1 MALREK
7 FNSLAAEAASKASS
21 LASEAANKA
30 NTAIEN
36 GRLGLKISSE
46 EKKIDTYTTTLGQLL
61 LDKLDAGETF
71 DDEVM
76 ALNIAVGGHAWNNYI
91 STMYNGA
98 DEFRAAARA
107 EIEANRQ
114 REQAEDGPH
123 CPSCGQAVAG
133 EDKFCSQC
141 GVRLQEEAIAVT
153 EDAPAASAQE
163 PVAETA
169 PGEEPQPEEV
179 PGE

>member
-76 ALNIAVGGHAWNNYI
+76 ALYSSIQAARQVI
-91 STMYNGA
+91 
-98 DEFRAAARA
+98 AAARA

-153 EDAPAASAQE
+153 EDAPAEAAPAQE

>member
-76 ALNIAVGGHAWNNYI
+76 ALYSSIQAARQVI
-91 STMYNGA
+91 
-98 DEFRAAARA
+98 AAARA

-114 REQAEDGPH
+114 REQAEDGPR
-123 CPSCGQAVAG
+123 CPSCGQAVAD

-141 GVRLQEEAIAVT
+141 GVRLQEESIAVT
-153 EDAPAASAQE
+153 EDAPAAPAQE

-169 PGEEPQPEEV
+169 PAEESKPEEV

>member
-76 ALNIAVGGHAWNNYI
+76 ALYSSIQAARQVI
-91 STMYNGA
+91 
-98 DEFRAAARA
+98 AAARA

-114 REQAEDGPH
+114 REQAEDGPR
-123 CPSCGQAVAG
+123 CPSCG
-133 EDKFCSQC
+133 QC

-153 EDAPAASAQE
+153 EDAPAAPAQE
-163 PVAETA
+163 PVTETA
-169 PGEEPQPEEV
+169 PAEEPKPEEV
-179 PGE
+179 PSE

>member
-76 ALNIAVGGHAWNNYI
+76 ALYSSIQAARQVI
-91 STMYNGA
+91 
-98 DEFRAAARA
+98 AAARA

-123 CPSCGQAVAG
+123 CSSCGQAVAG

>member
-76 ALNIAVGGHAWNNYI
+76 ALYSSIQAARQVI
-91 STMYNGA
+91 
-98 DEFRAAARA
+98 AAARA

-169 PGEEPQPEEV
+169 PGEEPQPEEI

>member
-76 ALNIAVGGHAWNNYI
+76 ALYSSIQAARQVI
-91 STMYNGA
+91 
-98 DEFRAAARA
+98 AAARA

-123 CPSCGQAVAG
+123 CPSCGQTVAG

-141 GVRLQEEAIAVT
+141 GVRLLEEAIAGT

>member
-76 ALNIAVGGHAWNNYI
+76 ALYSSIQAARQVI
-91 STMYNGA
+91 
-98 DEFRAAARA
+98 AAARA

-179 PGE
+179 SGE

>member
-76 ALNIAVGGHAWNNYI
+76 ALYSSIQAARQVI
-91 STMYNGA
+91 
-98 DEFRAAARA
+98 AAARA

-114 REQAEDGPH
+114 REQAEDGPR
-123 CPSCGQAVAG
+123 CGQAVAD

-153 EDAPAASAQE
+153 EDAPAAPAQE
-163 PVAETA
+163 PVTETA
-169 PGEEPQPEEV
+169 PAEEPKPEEV
-179 PGE
+179 PSE

>member
-1 MALREK
+1 M
-7 FNSLAAEAASKASS
+7 
-21 LASEAANKA
+21 
-30 NTAIEN
+30 
-36 GRLGLKISSE
+36 
-46 EKKIDTYTTTLGQLL
+46 GQLL

-76 ALNIAVGGHAWNNYI
+76 ALYSSIQAARQVI
-91 STMYNGA
+91 
-98 DEFRAAARA
+98 AAARA

-153 EDAPAASAQE
+153 EDARQLRPRNPLQRR
-163 PVAETA
+163 PL
-169 PGEEPQPEEV
+169 GEEPQPEEV

>member
-76 ALNIAVGGHAWNNYI
+76 ALYSSIQAARQVI
-91 STMYNGA
+91 
-98 DEFRAAARA
+98 AAARA

-141 GVRLQEEAIAVT
+141 GVRLQKEAIAVT

>member
-76 ALNIAVGGHAWNNYI
+76 ALYSSIQAARQVI
-91 STMYNGA
+91 
-98 DEFRAAARA
+98 AAARA

>member
-76 ALNIAVGGHAWNNYI
+76 ALYSSIQAARQVI
-91 STMYNGA
+91 
-98 DEFRAAARA
+98 AAARA

-114 REQAEDGPH
+114 REQAEDGPR
-123 CPSCGQAVAG
+123 CPSCGQAVAD

-153 EDAPAASAQE
+153 EDAPAAPAQE

-169 PGEEPQPEEV
+169 PAEEPKPEEV
-179 PGE
+179 PSE

>member
-7 FNSLAAEAASKASS
+7 FNSLAAVAASKASS

-76 ALNIAVGGHAWNNYI
+76 ALYSSIQAARQVI
-91 STMYNGA
+91 
-98 DEFRAAARA
+98 AAARA

>member
-76 ALNIAVGGHAWNNYI
+76 ALYSSIQAARQVI
-91 STMYNGA
+91 
-98 DEFRAAARA
+98 AAARA

-114 REQAEDGPH
+114 REQAEDGPR
-123 CPSCGQAVAG
+123 CPSCGQAVAD

-153 EDAPAASAQE
+153 EDAPAAPAQE
-163 PVAETA
+163 PVTETA
-169 PGEEPQPEEV
+169 SAEEPQPEEV